1 MDNKYRNNN
10 PNESSI
16 KGSINL
22 LDLIAKKQET
32 NKPVCLLSKN
42 KSKSMTD
49 LSSLSSLSS
58 SLNGESE
65 TDDFRQIQQ
74 PILNSNNGKILN
86 MNYVELIRKL
96 IGKEPKTLNN
106 QILLEIIMRVS
117 PIFQNE
123 PQLLELQLDSKGPI
137 YVCGDIHG
145 QFDDLLKIF
154 RNIGFPPNIT
164 LLFLGDYVDRGDS
177 SLEVIALLFLFKI
190 KYPKSIYMLRGNH
203 ECHTVNRMYGFYE
216 ECQKKSNLLVWK
228 GFNQVFSNL
237 PVAALIDNKIFCVHG
252 GLSPKLIDV
261 RSINNIKKGT
271 RIPDSGLLC
280 DLMWADPATNQ
291 KDEFMDNDRGVSYTF
306 NQSVVNK
313 FMGLNKLDLI
323 CRAHQVCDGGYEFS
337 FGHKLVTVFSA
348 PNYCGEYGNSAA
360 VMKVDKDL
368 TCSFI
373 ILRPVAYIPRAKKAN
388 LNVHIN

>member
-10 PNESSI
+10 SNESSI
-16 KGSINL
+16 KGSVNL

-32 NKPVCLLSKN
+32 NKPLYLLSKN

-49 LSSLSSLSS
+49 LSSSSSCS

-123 PQLLELQLDSKGPI
+123 PPLLELQLDSKGPI

-164 LLFLGDYVDRGDS
+164 LLFLGDYVDRGKNS
-177 SLEVIALLFLFKI
+177 IEVCVLLFALKI
-190 KYPKSIYMLRGNH
+190 LYPGCIQVLRGNH
-203 ECHTVNRMYGFYE
+203 ECPNVNKLYGFYD
-216 ECQKKSNLLVWK
+216 ECIDRFGGDSNS
-228 GFNQVFSNL
+228 GDGITIFNNINKVLCAL
-237 PVAALIDNKIFCVHG
+237 PLCAIINEKIFCVHG
-252 GLSPKLIDV
+252 GISPSINTIDDIKLIKRFTSIPDNGALCDLLWSDP
-261 RSINNIKKGT
+261 SINNSNKWGEN
-271 RIPDSGLLC
+271 S
-280 DLMWADPATNQ
+280 
-291 KDEFMDNDRGVSYTF
+291 RGVSYTYNSEAIDMF
-306 NQSVVNK
+306 LQTNNLQ
-313 FMGLNKLDLI
+313 LL
-323 CRAHQVCDGGYEFS
+323 CRAHQLVSDGYKFVNCD
-337 FGHKLVTVFSA
+337 KLVTVFSA
-348 PNYCGEYGNSAA
+348 PNYCGNCGNDGA
-360 VMKVDKDL
+360 VMKITKNL
-368 TCSFI
+368 ECSFI
-373 ILRPVAYIPRAKKAN
+373 IIKPTN
-388 LNVHIN
+388 

>member
-1 MDNKYRNNN
+1 MDNKNNLN
-10 PNESSI
+10 PI
-16 KGSINL
+16 RGSPNL
-22 LDLIAKKQET
+22 LELISKKQE
-32 NKPVCLLSKN
+32 KDKQVFLLSKN
-42 KSKSMTD
+42 RSKSMSD
-49 LSSLSSLSS
+49 LSSLD
-58 SLNGESE
+58 ESE
-65 TDDFRQIQQ
+65 TDNTILLKQQ
-74 PILNSNNGKILN
+74 SFLNNNTNNNNTKILN

-106 QILLEIIMRVS
+106 QILLEIISRVS
-117 PIFQNE
+117 PLFQNE
-123 PQLLELQLDSKGPI
+123 PQLLELKGPI
-137 YVCGDIHG
+137 YICGDIHG

-154 RNIGFPPNIT
+154 RNIGFPPTIT
-164 LLFLGDYVDRGDS
+164 LLFMGDYVDRGDCS
-177 SLEVIALLFLFKI
+177 IEVVALLCLFKI

-216 ECQKKSNLLVWK
+216 ECQKKSNLIIWK

-271 RIPDSGLLC
+271 RIPESGLLC

-291 KDEFMDNDRGVSYTF
+291 KEEFLDNDRGVSYTF

-313 FMGLNKLDLI
+313 FIGLNKLDLV
-323 CRAHQVCDGGYEFS
+323 CRAHQVCDAGYEFS

-388 LNVHIN
+388 LNIHIN

>member
-1 MDNKYRNNN
+1 MENKNNLN
-10 PNESSI
+10 PI
-16 KGSINL
+16 RGSPNLIELILKNQENQKIQRVNLLRSKSTGNLNL
-22 LDLIAKKQET
+22 LD
-32 NKPVCLLSKN
+32 
-42 KSKSMTD
+42 
-49 LSSLSSLSS
+49 
-58 SLNGESE
+58 ESE
-65 TDDFRQIQQ
+65 TDSDNIIK
-74 PILNSNNGKILN
+74 PILNSHKILN

-96 IGKEPKTLNN
+96 IAKEPKTLNN
-106 QILLEIIMRVS
+106 QILLEIITRVS
-117 PIFQNE
+117 PLFQNE
-123 PQLLELQLDSKGPI
+123 PQLLELKAPI
-137 YVCGDIHG
+137 YICGDIHG

-228 GFNQVFSNL
+228 GFNQIFSYL
-237 PVAALIDNKIFCVHG
+237 PVAALVDNKIFCVHG

-280 DLMWADPATNQ
+280 DLMWSDPATNQ
-291 KDEFMDNDRGVSYTF
+291 KEEFINNDRGVSYTF
-306 NQSVVNK
+306 NKDVVNK
-313 FMGLNKLDLI
+313 FMGLNKLDLV
-323 CRAHQVCDGGYEFS
+323 CRAHQVCDSGYEFS
-337 FGHKLVTVFSA
+337 FGNKLVTVFSA

-368 TCSFI
+368 TCSFM
-373 ILRPVAYIPRAKKAN
+373 ILRPVAYIPRTKKAD
-388 LNVHIN
+388 LNIHIN